1 MATKPRFFD
10 PHLYYHIYNCGVEK
24 RNLFVA
30 ENDWSHFLETIDF
43 YLYSQCIG
51 FASFRRLDEETKR
64 IYIRRHPRSPENL
77 RVKIAAYCLMPNH
90 FHFLIKPI
98 EEDGITRFISDI
110 SNSHARYFNIKN
122 ERIGSLFQGPFKSKE
137 ILSEESLLQV
147 SRYIHLNPVAS
158 LKTNPDGMLKPEDYP
173 YSSYTNWVSE
183 KKLKGLFTVNWD
195 EVSKWV
201 NLAGGAEKYRKF
213 VESKMDTDSSRGIEN
228 LILEEAPRWS

>member
-24 RNLFVA
+24 RNIFVA
-30 ENDWSHFLETIDF
+30 ESDYPHFLETIDF
-43 YLYSQCIG
+43 YLYDQSIG
-51 FASFRRLDEETKR
+51 FAPFRRLDEEAKR
-64 IYIRRHPRSPENL
+64 IYVQQHPRSPENL
-77 RVKIAAYCLMPNH
+77 RVKMAAYCLMPNH
-90 FHFLIKPI
+90 FHFLIKPV
-98 EEDGITRFISDI
+98 EEDSITRFISDI
-110 SNSHARYFNIKN
+110 SNSYARYFNIKN

-158 LKTNPDGMLKPEDYP
+158 SKTNPDSMLKPEDYS
-173 YSSYTNWVSE
+173 YSSYASWISETNLE
-183 KKLKGLFTVNWD
+183 GLLTIDWD

-213 VESKMDTDSSRGIEN
+213 VESKINTDPSRGIEDM
-228 LILEEAPRWS
+228 ILEDAPRWG